1 MTVITPA
8 NNPSD
13 DNAQLIAFTQSL
25 TAIVESSE
33 DDFISLGMNLQKVQ
47 MLSSAQR
54 QKISATM
61 GLFKAD
67 GDSGILQKISAYVK
81 QSQYDTKIAQE
92 DTANLCTD
100 LTAMTKLLDEVDK
113 KGAVLERSGLL
124 LHVIGVQ
131 TGIECAREQ
140 QMAAT
145 FKVVSSDTIGLAS
158 KIKAT
163 TNSLSDTTAMAKS
176 TQQQTLSTAKK
187 SIDALHG
194 LAQESDQAT
203 TIALSKVAEL
213 VDYSISVVDEA
224 EQMSVTITGEINQ
237 VVMGVQFHDNLRQ
250 RIEHINEALQ
260 EIETT
265 NANLSAEDSCNRY
278 LSVELQK
285 IQLENLI
292 IELEVLYATQAQAL
306 DNIIHEI
313 TGLESRLESMVQEQE
328 SANAKD
334 DPVAV
339 LLAGIS
345 SLEQLNQDSLVLGQ
359 TISSSAKQAE
369 LIVADMRTAIKST
382 FVVANNVKINALNA
396 IIKAAKFGQAGEAL
410 QVLAQGMVEVSKETR
425 SLIQIFDGLLAQLVS
440 LAQGQSTTVIEHDG
454 LVVSSGFDSQQV
466 QQVFSEFR
474 NELLNSKHDCNTLV
488 VQLVAEQQH
497 LVFIS
502 ELKDALQQRC
512 GLLSNYTESI
522 RPQDEELLAK
532 MRGEFGKHLEGRYTM
547 KEERDIHAQMRQ
559 ELNVVAPAVASTV
572 DDDGIFF
579 DQPVATAS
587 ATADVDLWGDDPA
600 PVATDEVELW
610 GDEPVQV
617 DPNEVELWGDDPAPA
632 TTDDVELWGDETVST
647 GGDVELFDTPVAPA
661 VSNDADIELWGD
673 TPDSS
678 SEVETN
684 PDDKNTDKNNDEDF
698 GDNVDLF

>member
-1 MTVITPA
+1 MTAVQQVD
-8 NNPSD
+8 SSRD
-13 DNAQLIAFTQSL
+13 DNNAQLVAFTESL
-25 TAIVESSE
+25 TTVVERSE
-33 DDFISLGMNLQKVQ
+33 DNFISLGMNLQKVQ

-67 GDSGILQKISAYVK
+67 GDAGILQKISAYVK
-81 QSQYDTKIAQE
+81 QSQYDTKVAQE
-92 DTANLCTD
+92 NTANLCTD
-100 LTAMTKLLDEVDK
+100 LTAMTKLLDEVDR
-113 KGAVLERSGLL
+113 KGAVLERSGLF

-140 QMAAT
+140 QMAAM
-145 FKVVSSDTIGLAS
+145 FKIVSSDTIGLAS
-158 KIKAT
+158 KIKAA
-163 TNSLSDTTAMAKS
+163 TNSLFDTTALAKS
-176 TQQQTLSTAKK
+176 SQQQTLSTANK

-194 LAQESDQAT
+194 LAQKSDQAT
-203 TIALSKVAEL
+203 TVALSKVAEL

-224 EQMSVTITGEINQ
+224 EQMSVAITGEINQ

-250 RIEHINEALQ
+250 RVEHINDALL
-260 EIETT
+260 EVETT
-265 NANLSAEDSCNRY
+265 NTDLSAAERCNRF

-285 IQLENLI
+285 TQLDSLI

-313 TGLESRLESMVQEQE
+313 TGLESRLESMVQEQK
-328 SANAKD
+328 STNAKE
-334 DPVAV
+334 DPVAI

-359 TISSSAKQAE
+359 TISASAKQAE

-425 SLIQIFDGLLAQLVS
+425 SLIQIFDGLLKQLVS

-474 NELLNSKHDCNTLV
+474 TELLDSKHDCNTLV
-488 VQLVAEQQH
+488 AQLVTEQQH
-497 LVFIS
+497 LTFIS

-512 GLLSNYTESI
+512 ELLSNYTESI
-522 RPQDEELLAK
+522 RPQDEELLAN
-532 MRGEFGKHLEGRYTM
+532 MRSEFGQHLEGRYTM
-547 KEERDIHAQMRQ
+547 KEERDIHAQMQ
-559 ELNVVAPAVASTV
+559 LETKVAAPAA
-572 DDDGIFF
+572 
-579 DQPVATAS
+579 
-587 ATADVDLWGDDPA
+587 ATADVDLWGDDPD
-600 PVATDEVELW
+600 PVVTSEVELW
-610 GDEPVQV
+610 GDEPATGKTA
-617 DPNEVELWGDDPAPA
+617 EVELWGDEPTPVA
-632 TTDDVELWGDETVST
+632 TEDVELWGDEPVST
-647 GGDVELFDTPVAPA
+647 GGDVELFDTPVTPE
-661 VSNDADIELWGD
+661 VNNNDGIELWGD
-673 TPDSS
+673 TPESCN

-684 PDDKNTDKNNDEDF
+684 SGENKADNNDEDF